1 MVENKQAPVG
11 VKIIAV
17 LNYISAAVLLIYPIL
32 FLVGGAVLFGE
43 MGAAVGGVLGSFFLI
58 LLLPF
63 AVLSF
68 FIGRGLWKGQKWA
81 RIITIIA
88 GIGIFLSGLFSI
100 TTIAGIIY
108 LVIGGFIAGY
118 LLFSKEVKTFFA

>member
-1 MVENKQAPVG
+1 
-11 VKIIAV
+11 
-17 LNYISAAVLLIYPIL
+17 
-32 FLVGGAVLFGE
+32 
-43 MGAAVGGVLGSFFLI
+43 
-58 LLLPF
+58 LPF